1 MTDSGCCRLVNG
13 GKIRSANGVLDMD
26 RTETVEFMNMCMICN
41 GDKVLV
47 QKRQKQ
53 DWPGI
58 TFPGGHVEEGES
70 FTESII
76 REVREETGLT
86 ISAPHLCGIK
96 DWYEN
101 SVRYVVLFY
110 RTEQFTGTLH
120 SSDEGEVWWENMEN
134 LSNLN
139 LATSD
144 MEDMLRV
151 FREDDLSEFFYRKTG
166 DEWVYEL
173 K

>member
-1 MTDSGCCRLVNG
+1 
-13 GKIRSANGVLDMD
+13 MD

-47 QKRQKQ
+47 QERKSR

-58 TFPGGHVEEGES
+58 AFPGGHVEEGES
-70 FTESII
+70 FTEAVV
-76 REVREETGLT
+76 REVWEETGLT
-86 ISAPHLCGIK
+86 VSALHLCGIK

-101 SVRYVVLFY
+101 NIRYVVLFY
-110 RTEQFTGTLH
+110 RTEQFAGTLH
-120 SSDEGEVWWENMEN
+120 SSDEGKVWWENVGN
-134 LSNLN
+134 LSRLQ
-139 LATSD
+139 LAAH

-151 FREDDLSEFFYRKTG
+151 FKEDDISEFFYRRDG